1 MCFILHITYEK
12 KQTMVPEWRRNPV
25 NLNRVCFISEVLALH
40 RKPFLCSEAQ
50 GLYSRAARKLGKLWV
65 GFAKEWRNQSRNRGQ
80 RQGGGRGGVGSR
92 GEGCL
97 PLLGPSPHQVSPSVG
112 LQSMQGEGERLRTHP
127 PFLPSL
133 PPATSQFPQEQGC

>member
-12 KQTMVPEWRRNPV
+12 KQTMVPEWRRNPA
-25 NLNRVCFISEVLALH
+25 NLKRALYL
-40 RKPFLCSEAQ
+40 RGSGSAQEAFPLFRSS
-50 GLYSRAARKLGKLWV
+50 GSLFKGRKLGKLWV
-65 GFAKEWRNQSRNRGQ
+65 GFAKEWRDQSRNRGQ
-80 RQGGGRGGVGSR
+80 RQGGGKDGVGSR

-133 PPATSQFPQEQGC
+133 PPATPQFPQEQGC